1 MPDTPQRTDGPAGWL
16 DRAEA
21 RDGGSARGGGTARD
35 GAVARSGGF
44 QERHE
49 RCPEGAGRRHSAAGI
64 GHPRSPDPRTP
75 VPRTPELWPAA
86 SDFIRAHHAEERLGD
101 AAPRLAEAYAEIAE
115 TGTYRHTERELTF
128 GARVAWRNANR
139 CIGRLYWNS
148 LHVRDRRDLTA
159 AEDIAAACADH
170 LRGASQGG
178 RIRP

>member
-21 RDGGSARGGGTARD
+21 RDGGAAKGGGTARD
-35 GAVARSGGF
+35 GAVAWGGGF

-49 RCPEGAGRRHSAAGI
+49 RCPEGAARRRSAAGI
-64 GHPRSPDPRTP
+64 DHPRNPNPRNP

-86 SDFIRAHHAEERLGD
+86 SEFIRAHHAEERLGD
-101 AAPRLAEAYAEIAE
+101 PAPRLAEAYAEIAG